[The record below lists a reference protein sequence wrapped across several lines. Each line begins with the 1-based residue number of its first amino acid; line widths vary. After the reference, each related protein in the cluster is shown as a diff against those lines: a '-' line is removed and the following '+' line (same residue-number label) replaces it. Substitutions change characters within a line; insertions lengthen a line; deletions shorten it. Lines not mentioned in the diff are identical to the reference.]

1 MRELAPGS
9 VGTAHGVRSHTPI
22 RRIGLIGQSRY
33 GDLSA
38 AVQSVARFADAN
50 GIELAV
56 EERLGDL
63 LPGAPVF
70 RPEQVD
76 LLLSL
81 GGDGTLLRGARLVAP
96 FSTPVLGVNLGYL
109 GFLTSVG
116 PTELNDALARLLAG
130 DYWLDLRMTL
140 EATVQADGVARGPAY
155 VCLNDAVL
163 HKGGFARVIRLAVR
177 VGDNEDPVAMY
188 SADGVI
194 LSTPTGSTAYA
205 LSAGAAIVVPA
216 VECILV
222 TPICPH
228 TLALRPLIVP
238 ATTVISVEVLSPS
251 EELVLTVDGQDGEG
265 LQPGERLVVRR
276 GEAVVPLVRFAGQS
290 FFDTLRRKLHWS
302 IGQDARG

>member
-1 MRELAPGS
+1 MSDPARAAAS
-9 VGTAHGVRSHTPI
+9 ADAVRSRARL

-38 AVQSVARFADAN
+38 AVQTVARFADVN
-50 GIELAV
+50 GIEVTV
-56 EERLGDL
+56 EERLADA
-63 LPGAPVF
+63 LPDTHAFEPGT
-70 RPEQVD
+70 VD
-76 LLLSL
+76 LLLTL

-96 FSTPVLGVNLGYL
+96 FRTPVLGVNLGYM
-109 GFLTSVG
+109 GFLTSIG
-116 PTELNDALARLLAG
+116 PAELGDALARLLAG
-130 DYWLDLRMTL
+130 DYWLDMRMTL
-140 EATVQADGVARGPAY
+140 EACVQTPGGARGPAY

-177 VGDNEDPVAMY
+177 VGEDENPVAMY

-194 LSTPTGSTAYA
+194 LSTPTGSTAYS

-216 VECILV
+216 VECILI

-228 TLALRPLIVP
+228 TLAVRPLIVP
-238 ATTVISVEVLSPS
+238 ASTIISVEVLSPS

-265 LQPGERLVVRR
+265 LQPGDRLVVRR
-276 GEAVVPLVRFAGQS
+276 GVAEVPLVRFAGQS

-302 IGQDARG
+302 IGQDGRR